1 MTTRAH
7 APHPPHLVEE
17 NMMSAASREPEPAR
31 TATEAGT
38 VPDSGAPGTGAP
50 GTGTSSTTAEDRSGY
65 FAVLVFPLLI
75 ITGGLVGFFFTDTVS
90 AAAPAVNPM
99 LGVVMLTMGLTLR
112 PVDFALVAKRP
123 VPVLLGVVAQYVI
136 MPLVALG
143 VVTLLGL
150 PPLIAAGVI
159 LVGCAPGGTASNVV
173 SYLARGDVALSV
185 TMTSISTLLAPLLTP
200 LLTLWLAGQY
210 MPLDGGSMALT
221 IVNVVLLPV
230 LGGIVIR
237 MLLPRITEALLPV
250 LPWLSVLAISVIV
263 AIVVSGSAETII
275 SAGLLVLAA
284 VILHNIIGIGL
295 GYGAAVLFRLPLPSR
310 RTTAVEVGMQNS
322 GLAAGLA
329 AQYMDPLSALPG
341 AVFSV
346 WHNVSG
352 ALFATLCR
360 SLDKRKAAAE
370 ARVGAA
376 APTE

>member
-1 MTTRAH
+1 MPTPAQEDSTAARSTQHGA
-7 APHPPHLVEE
+7 E
-17 NMMSAASREPEPAR
+17 NDAATAAAR
-31 TATEAGT
+31 
-38 VPDSGAPGTGAP
+38 
-50 GTGTSSTTAEDRSGY
+50 AEDRSGY

-75 ITGGLVGFFFTDTVS
+75 IAGGLAGFFFSDTIS
-90 AAAPAVNPM
+90 QAAPAVNPM

-112 PVDFALVAKRP
+112 PVDFGLVIKRP

-143 VVTLLGL
+143 IVTLLDL

-230 LGGIVIR
+230 LAGIVIR

-263 AIVVSGSAETII
+263 AIVVSGSAETIV
-275 SAGLLVLAA
+275 SAGLLVLVA
-284 VILHNIIGIGL
+284 VILHNVAGMAL
-295 GYGAAVLFRLPLPSR
+295 GYGAAALFRLPVPSR
-310 RTTAVEVGMQNS
+310 RTTAIEVGMQNS

-360 SLDKRKAAAE
+360 SIDKRKTAAE
-370 ARVGAA
+370 ARTGAEAA
-376 APTE
+376 AA